1 MPPVIKT
8 PLLFYCCGCWDKKG
22 KKSKKFKEY
31 KSGSKE
37 CNILKYVSY
46 GLRKHLNYN
55 IQCYNLYKSE
65 GLIKQKISNFSTSVK
80 VQPTL
85 PSVQHSPSDFGMT
98 MTQNGPSVPPS
109 HLSHDTVTSQSAKG
123 LHSGVLNQ
131 QIVHEVFLPPM
142 DRNAI
147 ESYMAV
153 SAVQDEDTFPLNND
167 IDNADDKDDNV
178 DDEAF
183 QSHTKLPP
191 PHHLLAELELM
202 NLMARHKL
210 PLNTFKSIFQWAKKS
225 QMRPGFDFCD
235 AKIRSRKA
243 IFDNL
248 QSNLGLSD
256 MKFHPHIL
264 NWLPDNKPT
273 QQLMREENLSFPDYS
288 TPLSPDNNPEQLT
301 LTPLNMTLA
310 WTTIY
315 FHPNP
320 KWESTR
326 YSRPATS
333 KEKIQNL
340 HNGLEVVFRSF
351 EAVYNKDGGIEWNYL
366 PYANQQWK
374 VKMKFAIAYV
384 IGDTELHDKLC
395 GKYGSFNKGIIRMCR
410 HYNCYS
416 PNINIPSVQ
425 PATKKWSPVN
435 FHCFPGTD
443 LNDINKNFK
452 NNSHHNIRN
461 VFHDLCFGTN
471 QNNIHFATPSECL
484 HMHQLGTAKR
494 AVKSIELLLH
504 GSVPCVYAPNLKHG
518 VAVANSI
525 GHLAQWYGGLLS
537 RQSDRDFPC
546 TKFGT
551 QLLSTTKKEGHD
563 YSGML
568 ISLLIAMVSKHG
580 SDIIDDHRFVKKQIE
595 VIQLILSMEEF
606 LKHGR
611 MKNASLKNLPKTIVH
626 FINCINSTCHRK
638 GMGTKLIKNHLYFHL
653 TDYISLWGSL
663 AGWDSAPN
671 ESHHKSEIKA
681 PSKNTEGNAAS
692 LIGQTANQK
701 SEKMML
707 SQATYH
713 YNLNPPDP
721 PPIERPDGGGSH
733 FQIMRTENGEST
745 MKWLPSTNK
754 TKPFFPSDTLDFVCD
769 SVLPLLENPL
779 HICGVAEHNRYDVGC
794 GPNFIFCLHPSYR
807 SNSSLL
813 NSVRMDWC
821 LMKLDFDLNNNPKLI
836 PCHLL
841 CLLTLAVVPE
851 EGKDGCITN
860 CDWLVISNRISWL
873 DFFECKNAATPLSYK
888 CLYKACT
895 LQDDIQL
902 EPFEMALN
910 DNKSSDYVSSS
921 ESDSSDS
928 SSN

>member
-1 MPPVIKT
+1 
-8 PLLFYCCGCWDKKG
+8 
-22 KKSKKFKEY
+22 
-31 KSGSKE
+31 
-37 CNILKYVSY
+37 
-46 GLRKHLNYN
+46 
-55 IQCYNLYKSE
+55 
-65 GLIKQKISNFSTSVK
+65 
-80 VQPTL
+80 
-85 PSVQHSPSDFGMT
+85 
-98 MTQNGPSVPPS
+98 
-109 HLSHDTVTSQSAKG
+109 
-123 LHSGVLNQ
+123 
-131 QIVHEVFLPPM
+131 
-142 DRNAI
+142 
-147 ESYMAV
+147 
-153 SAVQDEDTFPLNND
+153 
-167 IDNADDKDDNV
+167 
-178 DDEAF
+178 
-183 QSHTKLPP
+183 
-191 PHHLLAELELM
+191 M

-210 PLNTFKSIFQWAKKS
+210 PLNTFKST
-225 QMRPGFDFCD
+225 GF
-235 AKIRSRKA
+235 RSWKA

-256 MKFHPHIL
+256 MKFHPDIL

-273 QQLMREENLSFPDYS
+273 QVYVHSFKDAIYSLLSDQQLIIEENLSFPDYS
-288 TPLSPDNNPEQLT
+288 TPLSPDNNPELNPHSVMSELHHGLWWKSSWKEICNPNLQEILT
-301 LTPLNMTLA
+301 CARPEA

-315 FHPNP
+315 FHPDP

-326 YSRPATS
+326 HSCPATL

-340 HNGLEVVFRSF
+340 HNGLEVEFCSF
-351 EAVYNKDGGIEWNYL
+351 KAVCNEDGGVKWNYL

-374 VKMKFAIAYV
+374 VEMKFAIAYV

-395 GKYGSFNKGIIRMCR
+395 GKYGSFNKGVMRMCR
-410 HYNCYS
+410 HCNCYS

-425 PATKKWSPVN
+425 PATKNWLPVD

-461 VFHDLCFGTN
+461 VFHDICFGTN
-471 QNNIHFATPSECL
+471 QNNIHFATPGECL

-494 AVKSIELLLH
+494 VVKSIELLLR
-504 GSVPCVYAPNLKHG
+504 GSVPCVYAPILKHG

-525 GHLAQWYGGLLS
+525 GHLAQRYGGLLS
-537 RQSDRDFPC
+537 LQSDRDFPR

-563 YSGML
+563 FSGML
-568 ISLLIAMVSKHG
+568 ISLLIAMVSTHG
-580 SDIIDDHRFVKKQIE
+580 SGIIGDHHFVKKQIAE

-611 MKNASLKNLPKTIVH
+611 MKYASLKNLPKTIVH

-653 TDYISLWGSL
+653 PDYISLWGSP

-671 ESHHKSEIKA
+671 ESHHKTEIKA
-681 PSKNTEGNAAS
+681 PSKNTQGNAAS
-692 LIGQTANQK
+692 LISQTAN
-701 SEKMML
+701 
-707 SQATYH
+707 QATYH

-733 FQIMRTENGEST
+733 FQIMRTKNGEST

-754 TKPFFPSDTLDFVCD
+754 TKPFFPSDILDFVCD
-769 SVLPLLENPL
+769 TVLPLLENPS
-779 HICGVAEHNRYDVGC
+779 HICGVTEHNRFDVAC
-794 GPNFIFCLHPSYR
+794 GSNFIFRSHPSYR
-807 SNSSLL
+807 SDSSLL
-813 NSVRMDWC
+813 NSVWMDWC

-841 CLLTLAVVPE
+841 CLLTVQNLKQPYSSIGGYPIDTNGMHAIVHRFQDEPKKTASEFVKRGCLVNFLYLFHVNTIHSELAVVPE
-851 EGKDGCITN
+851 QGKDGCITN
-860 CDWLVISNRISWL
+860 CDWLVILNRISWL
-873 DFFECKNAATPLSYK
+873 ELFESKNAATPPSYE

-895 LQDDIQL
+895 LQDNIQL

-910 DNKSSDYVSSS
+910 NNKSSDYVSSS
-921 ESDSSDS
+921 DSNSYDISSD
-928 SSN
+928 